1 MVLMT
6 KARNKGI
13 AQTQFEE
20 ELANDIAEFYD
31 DPLGFVYY
39 AFEWGVGELAD
50 FDGPDVWQAE
60 QLERIRAAFEA
71 DPETTI
77 REAVASGHGIGKGT
91 ETAWII
97 LWAMSTRPHLNGV
110 VTANTTTQLNT
121 KTWRELALWHKR
133 SINRHWF
140 TWTATKFFHVDHPET
155 WFCAAIPNT
164 EHNSEA
170 FAGLHAQHVL
180 IIYDEAS
187 GIPDVIWE
195 VTEGAMTT
203 PRAMWFVFG
212 NPTRNTGKF
221 RALFSEDQRWTTR
234 QIDSRTCK
242 MTNKVEIKEW
252 EDTYGED
259 SDFMRVRVRGQ
270 FPRVGTMQFIGS
282 DLVDMARFNEI
293 PDDAYVGLQIVMAV
307 DVARYGDDKTVI
319 SLRQGRKL
327 IDQLKFRELNTME
340 VAATVAGV
348 INAHKRAGAGIGAV
362 FVDEVGVGAGVVDR
376 LRMLGYD
383 IIGVN
388 GGSKPADEKTYYN
401 KRAEMWGRMR
411 EWIRDGAEITRDD
424 PDLRSALIGIQYG
437 FDDKERT
444 RLERK
449 QDMKKRGLSSPD
461 EGDSLAMTFA
471 EALGDM
477 HVKQFEPPE
486 DNFEP
491 EEVV

>member
-1 MVLMT
+1 MT
-6 KARNKGI
+6 RARTKGVP
-13 AQTQFEE
+13 QTSFEG

-31 DPLGFVYY
+31 DPLGFVFY
-39 AFEWGVGELAD
+39 AFEWGVGELQGM
-50 FDGPDVWQAE
+50 DGPDVWQAQ
-60 QLERIRAAFEA
+60 QLERIRLKFEG
-71 DPETTI
+71 DPEATI

-91 ETAWII
+91 ETAWLI

-140 TWTATKFFHVDHPET
+140 NWTATKFFHVEHPET

-187 GIPDVIWE
+187 GIPDIIWQ

-203 PRAMWFVFG
+203 PRAMWFAFG
-212 NPTRNTGKF
+212 NPTRNTGQF
-221 RALFSEDQRWTTR
+221 RQIFEGDYRWHCT

-242 MTNKVEIKEW
+242 MTNKKEIQEW
-252 EDTYGED
+252 QDTYGED
-259 SDFMRVRVRGQ
+259 SDFMRVRVRGL
-270 FPRVGTMQFIGS
+270 FPRVGSMQFISS
-282 DLVDMARFNEI
+282 DIVDLARINEI
-293 PDDAYVGLQIVMAV
+293 PDDAYVGLPVVIAV

-319 SLRQGRKL
+319 VVRQGRK
-327 IDQLKFRELNTME
+327 IVEMLKFRELNTME
-340 VAATVAGV
+340 VAAMTSNVIKAWSKAGQGV
-348 INAHKRAGAGIGAV
+348 GAV

-376 LRMLGYD
+376 LRMLGFE
-383 IIGVN
+383 IMGVN
-388 GGSKPADEKTYYN
+388 GGHRPNDEKTYYN

-411 EWIRDGAEITRDD
+411 EWLKEGAQIPLDD
-424 PDLRSALIGIQYG
+424 PDLRTGLIGIQYG
-437 FDDKERT
+437 FDDKDRT

-449 QDMKKRGLSSPD
+449 ADMKKRGLSSPD
-461 EGDSLAMTFA
+461 EADAIAMTFA
-471 EALGDM
+471 EHLGEM
-477 HVKQFEPPE
+477 GKRSFEPN

-491 EEVV
+491 EAEEVV